1 MESDDG
7 GGETYGDLASSCLIP
22 FLSPRRNVVENHY
35 GIRRYG
41 DNFMVGDSII
51 SVDREFNLTIKGKH
65 YKGTRG
71 LWELLARKDV
81 NSDVIAESDLKRYKT
96 ILETTNAHLEG
107 FEPGN
112 DILIVRGP
120 TFSKVFCRLFPQ
132 TKRSVHWVTY

>member
-1 MESDDG
+1 M
-7 GGETYGDLASSCLIP
+7 I
-22 FLSPRRNVVENHY
+22 
-35 GIRRYG
+35 
-41 DNFMVGDSII
+41 GDSII
-51 SVDREFNLTIKGKH
+51 RVDWASNLTIKGKH

-81 NSDVIAESDLKRYKT
+81 NTDVITEIDLKKYKT

-112 DILIVRGP
+112 DILIVCGP
-120 TFSKVFCRLFPQ
+120 NFSKVISRLFPQ